1 MVERRK
7 GPGAG
12 GKEQKN
18 NEFAAKNALRY
29 GFFTALVPLTSSTE
43 RENRHE
49 LLAAVLQNNAI
60 RQLIS
65 HCVKKRAVGQNEAV
79 LNKKIRAKNRRQS
92 WITPKT
98 PFRKAVLPHKQV

>member
-1 MVERRK
+1 MKNGGRKYK

-43 RENRHE
+43 RENRQE
-49 LLAAVLQNNAI
+49 RPRSGLT
-60 RQLIS
+60 
-65 HCVKKRAVGQNEAV
+65 K
-79 LNKKIRAKNRRQS
+79 
-92 WITPKT
+92 
-98 PFRKAVLPHKQV
+98 